1 MRRIFRLKLR
11 EKRGRNKETKW
22 RTTKTKRTCMNE
34 NEPQHTFIAFFFF
47 FFDCTFFF
55 FELLLFL

>member
-34 NEPQHTFIAFFFF
+34 NEPLHTFI
-47 FFDCTFFF
+47 TFFSFSLFVHF
-55 FELLLFL
+55 FL